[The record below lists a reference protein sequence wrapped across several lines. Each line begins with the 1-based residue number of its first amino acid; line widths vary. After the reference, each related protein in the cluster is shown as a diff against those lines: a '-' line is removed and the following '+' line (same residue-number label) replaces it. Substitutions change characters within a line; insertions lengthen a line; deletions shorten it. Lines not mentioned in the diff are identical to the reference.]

1 MKSIKEYIKNVKT
14 YEWIL
19 VVLVVLYI
27 LSGVKTPYELS
38 MYVNNTFAY
47 LSFLAL
53 LVLLYIMKSN
63 VLIILLIFAG
73 GLVFISRSAVTDYRL
88 HIPSEYNKV
97 NKMKTFNN
105 GMRKR
110 TLEEEMVGTISNKPD
125 NIPNPASYNP
135 VLCDSHCATC
145 V

>member
-1 MKSIKEYIKNVKT
+1 MNSIKEYIKNVKT
-14 YEWIL
+14 YEWVI
-19 VVLVVLYI
+19 VGLVVLYL

-38 MYVNNTFAY
+38 LYVNNTFTY

-53 LVLLYIMKSN
+53 IVLLYITKSN
-63 VLIILLIFAG
+63 LFVIILIFIA
-73 GLVFISRSAVTDYRL
+73 GLVFIRRSAVTDYRL

-97 NKMKTFNN
+97 NKMKTFNH
-105 GMRKR
+105 GMKER
-110 TLEEEMVGTISNKPD
+110 TLEEEMVGTLKTRPD